1 MSEKLMLTDAD
12 LEEQAVMAL
21 PDRTLLQQTNYVAIF
36 AVVAQTSFS
45 QCNFCIQSNNNVIV
59 G

>member
-1 MSEKLMLTDAD
+1 MSEKIMLSDVD

-45 QCNFCIQSNNNVIV
+45 QCNVWLQSNSLVIA

>member
-1 MSEKLMLTDAD
+1 MSEKLMLTDTD

-21 PDRTLLQQTNYVAIF
+21 PDRTLLQQTNYVLIAAF
-36 AVVAQTSFS
+36 VAQTSFS
-45 QCNFCIQSNNNVIV
+45 QCNFCLQSNNNVIA